1 MAGTQIS
8 AMQQVAALASV
19 LALGACG
26 GPALYEPLQT
36 TQTRFAT
43 ARNDST
49 LQKNAPVELR
59 EAEQALQAAEN
70 ARQGSRQPE
79 LVHYTYMA
87 NKRLDLAEAE
97 AQRRHAE
104 ERVEALSHERDQI
117 LIQARSREATE
128 ARRIQAGTVVTLGDV
143 LFETGQ
149 ATLLPGAALKL
160 DPLVEYMRSHPNSS
174 LVIEGHTDSIGS
186 SGYNQQLSQARAD
199 AVRNY
204 LATKGIPME
213 RMLARGMG
221 EDFPVTSNE
230 SAAGRQQNRRVE
242 VFVQGA

>member
-1 MAGTQIS
+1 MRHA
-8 AMQQVAALASV
+8 AALGWTLA
-19 LALGACG
+19 ALGACA
-26 GPALYEPLQT
+26 GPAVYEPLQT

-43 ARNDST
+43 ARSDPT

-59 EAEQALQAAEN
+59 EAEQALQAAET
-70 ARQGSRQPE
+70 ARQASDRPE

-97 AQRRHAE
+97 AQHRHAE
-104 ERVEALSHERDQI
+104 ERVEALSDQRDQV
-117 LIQARSREATE
+117 LIQARSREA
-128 ARRIQAGTVVTLGDV
+128 ARIQKGTVVTLGDV

-160 DPLVEYMRSHPNSS
+160 DPLVDYMRSHPEGS

-186 SGYNQQLSQARAD
+186 SAYNQQLSQARAD

-204 LATKGIPME
+204 LVAQGIPME
-213 RMLARGMG
+213 RMVARGMG
-221 EDFPVTSNE
+221 EDFPVASNE
-230 SAAGRQQNRRVE
+230 NAAGRQQNRRVE
-242 VFVQGA
+242 VLVQGA

>member
-1 MAGTQIS
+1 MTSTQTA
-8 AMQQVAALASV
+8 AMRHAAVLASA

-36 TQTRFAT
+36 TESRFAT
-43 ARNDST
+43 ARSDPM

-59 EAEQALQAAEN
+59 EAEEALQAAEN
-70 ARQGSRQPE
+70 ARRGSDRPE

-87 NKRLDLAEAE
+87 NKRLDLAQAQ
-97 AQRRHAE
+97 AQRRHAD
-104 ERVEALSHERDQI
+104 ERVEALSDERDQI
-117 LIQARSREATE
+117 LIQARSREAT
-128 ARRIQAGTVVTLGDV
+128 RIQQGTVLTLGDV
-143 LFETGQ
+143 LFESGQ

-204 LATKGIPME
+204 LTAQGIPME
-213 RMLARGMG
+213 RMIARGMG
-221 EDFPVTSNE
+221 EDFPLASNE
-230 SAAGRQQNRRVE
+230 TAAGRQQNRRVE
-242 VFVQGA
+242 VLVQGA